1 MVFLLSVDYFGFG
14 FRAIISYMKGSHMRH
29 VLHSDR
35 IEKIESMETLRKMIM
50 KNILMVIPSKK
61 IHGDLINHNLRKI

>member
-14 FRAIISYMKGSHMRH
+14 FRAIISYMTH

-35 IEKIESMETLRKMIM
+35 IKKIESMETLRKMIM